1 MVLVCLL
8 SEQMSSEKDTQ
19 SCCTLALF
27 LGDIAISFSERRRY
41 SLYIRGKIGLT
52 LCFLLV
58 PLFNAPDETRELEQI
73 SHAKGRATGC
83 KRDAGIRGSQAGPGC
98 WERPDAIRS
107 LVKGDAVFSPVVP
120 VAQHFKLLAVQ
131 GMEGMGDRKK
141 SFR

>member
-1 MVLVCLL
+1 MV
-8 SEQMSSEKDTQ
+8 
-19 SCCTLALF
+19 
-27 LGDIAISFSERRRY
+27 RHY
-41 SLYIRGKIGLT
+41 SLYMYGKIGLT
-52 LCFLLV
+52 LFLLFS
-58 PLFNAPDETRELEQI
+58 LFDPMDEVGKLQQI
-73 SHAKGRATGC
+73 CHAKGSATSSYHHT
-83 KRDAGIRGSQAGPGC
+83 GIRGSQAGPGC